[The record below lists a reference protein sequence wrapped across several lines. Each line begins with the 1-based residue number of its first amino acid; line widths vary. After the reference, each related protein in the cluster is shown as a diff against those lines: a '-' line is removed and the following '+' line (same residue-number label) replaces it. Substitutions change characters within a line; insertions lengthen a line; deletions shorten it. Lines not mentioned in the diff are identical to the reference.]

1 MVLFL
6 YTSWSLHR
14 SHGTGRMR
22 AFGSQGHAPSAL
34 SPCLSAL
41 HSEWRRVAGLLFRQT
56 VQLLRAEG
64 PWGREVAGHPGGIQS
79 WGSSTSASG
88 GVGWGGVEFWGLAAL
103 SLFLVCF
110 LETILD
116 NLQPS
121 CSVTLIYYIFI
132 QQTHYEK
139 NTHML
144 GVTT

>member
-41 HSEWRRVAGLLFRQT
+41 HSETQKSSWAPVQT
-56 VQLLRAEG
+56 NSAAAEG
-64 PWGREVAGHPGGIQS
+64 RGTLGQ
-79 WGSSTSASG
+79 GSGWPSRRHSVL
-88 GVGWGGVEFWGLAAL
+88 GVFYFCCGWGGVEFWGLAAL

-139 NTHML
+139 DTHML